1 MLLSIKYV
9 LQFWF
14 SVLLPRAVVAD
25 ETDQGEKVVGAAGV
39 LLHLLVD
46 PLRYVG
52 RQDLHQGGG
61 GQSPHGVVLDGSSRQ
76 VSVRHKGKVVNS
88 PVRVSVSTPRPCLAL
103 VSSHLM
109 SVPRFSL

>member
-1 MLLSIKYV
+1 M
-9 LQFWF
+9 
-14 SVLLPRAVVAD
+14 LLPRAVVAD

-88 PVRVSVSTPRPCLAL
+88 PVSVRVSTPRPCLAL
-103 VSSHLM
+103 VSAHLM

>member
-1 MLLSIKYV
+1 MFSSSNS
-9 LQFWF
+9 
-14 SVLLPRAVVAD
+14 SVLLPRPVVAD
-25 ETDQGEKVVGAAGV
+25 EPDQGEKVVGAAGV

-61 GQSPHGVVLDGSSRQ
+61 GQPPHGVVLDGSSGQ

-88 PVRVSVSTPRPCLAL
+88 PAGG
-103 VSSHLM
+103 
-109 SVPRFSL
+109 